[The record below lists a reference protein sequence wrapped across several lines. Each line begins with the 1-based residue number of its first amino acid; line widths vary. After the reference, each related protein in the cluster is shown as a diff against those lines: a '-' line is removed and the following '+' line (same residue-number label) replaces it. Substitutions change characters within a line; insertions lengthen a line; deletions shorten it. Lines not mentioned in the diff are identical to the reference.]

1 MHVQGT
7 SEAIASATVRTKP
20 FRVSE
25 VADMLDV
32 HPVTIYRDI
41 EAGRLRALRVG
52 SKKGALR
59 ILPADLDAYVA
70 LLEVRSASVASDG
83 MTVDTAHGAV
93 DLVAIEQATSGHP
106 LELTVAEAAFLGML
120 KARITSGVAA

>member
-1 MHVQGT
+1 MHVQST
-7 SEAIASATVRTKP
+7 AEATAAATVRTKP

-59 ILPADLDAYVA
+59 ILPPDLDAYVA
-70 LLEVRSASVASDG
+70 LLTVRPAFSAV
-83 MTVDTAHGAV
+83 
-93 DLVAIEQATSGHP
+93 E
-106 LELTVAEAAFLGML
+106 
-120 KARITSGVAA
+120 VAA

>member
-1 MHVQGT
+1 MPVQST
-7 SEAIASATVRTKP
+7 ADAIASATVRTKP

-32 HPVTIYRDI
+32 HPVTVYRDI

-59 ILPADLDAYVA
+59 ILPPDLDAYLA
-70 LLEVRSASVASDG
+70 LL
-83 MTVDTAHGAV
+83 
-93 DLVAIEQATSGHP
+93 AIRPAFA
-106 LELTVAEAAFLGML
+106 AEAA
-120 KARITSGVAA
+120 A